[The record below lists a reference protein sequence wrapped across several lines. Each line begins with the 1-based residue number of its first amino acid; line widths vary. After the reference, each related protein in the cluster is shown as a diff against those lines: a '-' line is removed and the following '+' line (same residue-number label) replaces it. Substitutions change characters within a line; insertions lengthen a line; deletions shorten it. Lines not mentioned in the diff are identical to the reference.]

1 MQELSDWLA
10 GWLSFLGPAPV
21 LQILAAVAGFL
32 LLAVIVDVV
41 AGLLLRHAFRQ
52 WPAQSGEQ
60 LVRAAR
66 QPVFSSILLLGLLIA
81 LSAFDLGE
89 GVERRL
95 DAIVDTLLILIW
107 VVFGVRATGVILAG
121 LGRRQPPPAFA
132 QPTTATLMRN
142 TMVVVLGLAGIYG
155 ILLAWDVNVT
165 GLVASAGI
173 LGLALSFAAQ
183 DTLGNLI
190 AGISILTDKPYGIG
204 DYIVLD
210 SGERGAVTHIGLRST
225 RLLTR
230 DDVEVS
236 IPNGVMG
243 KAKIVNESGSP
254 QRKYRLRVPISRGLW
269 LRHRPGHGPDARH
282 CECAPAG
289 VPRSGAPD
297 AAPPVRQFGARVRD
311 AVLDRGPRQPR
322 PGAART
328 ELQPLPG
335 LRAGG
340 RRAGDP
346 PAGNPPEGCDRA
358 LHRGG
363 AAQLAEPYQG
373 SFVPLL

>member
-10 GWLSFLGPAPV
+10 GRLSFLGPAPI

-32 LLAVIVDVV
+32 VIAVAVDFV
-41 AGLLLRHAFRQ
+41 ASTLLRRAFRQ
-52 WPAQSGEQ
+52 WPVQSGEQ

-66 QPVFSSILLLGLLIA
+66 QPVFASILLLGLVVA
-81 LSAFDLGE
+81 LSAVSLGD
-89 GVERRL
+89 GVERRM

-107 VVFGVRATGVILAG
+107 VVFGMRATGVILAG

-142 TMVVVLGLAGIYG
+142 TVVVILGLTGIYG

-254 QRKYRLRVPISRGLW
+254 QRKYRLRVPISVAYGSDIDKVMTIMLGAAD
-269 LRHRPGHGPDARH
+269 GHNQVCRQP
-282 CECAPAG
+282 E
-289 VPRSGAPD
+289 PRMRL
-297 AAPPVRQFGARVRD
+297 RQFGSSGLEFEMLCWIEDPANRGLVLHELNCTLYRTFGQEGVVLAIPQQEIHLRDD
-311 AVLDRGPRQPR
+311 AVRAAIEQPR
-322 PGAART
+322 A
-328 ELQPLPG
+328 
-335 LRAGG
+335 
-340 RRAGDP
+340 
-346 PAGNPPEGCDRA
+346 
-358 LHRGG
+358 
-363 AAQLAEPYQG
+363 
-373 SFVPLL
+373 

>member
-1 MQELSDWLA
+1 
-10 GWLSFLGPAPV
+10 
-21 LQILAAVAGFL
+21 
-32 LLAVIVDVV
+32 
-41 AGLLLRHAFRQ
+41 
-52 WPAQSGEQ
+52 
-60 LVRAAR
+60 
-66 QPVFSSILLLGLLIA
+66 
-81 LSAFDLGE
+81 
-89 GVERRL
+89 
-95 DAIVDTLLILIW
+95 
-107 VVFGVRATGVILAG
+107 
-121 LGRRQPPPAFA
+121 
-132 QPTTATLMRN
+132 MRN

-254 QRKYRLRVPISRGLW
+254 QRKYRLRVPIAVAYGSDIDHVMALMLGAADGHPQVCRSRS
-269 LRHRPGHGPDARH
+269 PGCGCASSA
-282 CECAPAG
+282 APASSSRCCAGSRIPPTAAWSLHELNCTLYRAFGQEG
-289 VPRSGAPD
+289 VVLAIPQQEIHLRD
-297 AAPPVRQFGARVRD
+297 AAVRSIVD
-311 AVLDRGPRQPR
+311 GPRR
-322 PGAART
+322 
-328 ELQPLPG
+328 
-335 LRAGG
+335 
-340 RRAGDP
+340 
-346 PAGNPPEGCDRA
+346 
-358 LHRGG
+358 
-363 AAQLAEPYQG
+363 
-373 SFVPLL
+373 

>member
-10 GWLSFLGPAPV
+10 AQLSFLGPAPW

-32 LLAVIVDVV
+32 LLAVLVDVV
-41 AGLLLRHAFRQ
+41 AGHLLRRAFRQ
-52 WPAQSGEQ
+52 WPAQAGEQ
-60 LVRAAR
+60 LVRIAR
-66 QPVFSSILLLGLLIA
+66 QPVFLSILLLGLLVA
-81 LSAFDLGE
+81 LTAFELGE
-89 GVERRL
+89 GAEDRL
-95 DAIVDTLLILIW
+95 DATVDTLLILIW
-107 VVFGVRATGVILAG
+107 VVFGVRATGVILAA
-121 LGRRQPPPAFA
+121 LGRRQPVPAFA

-254 QRKYRLRVPISRGLW
+254 ERKYRLRVPISVANGSDIDQVMAIMLGAADGHQQVCAEPEPRMRLRQVGSSGLDFEMLCWIEDPANRGLV
-269 LRHRPGHGPDARH
+269 LHELFCTLYRTFRQEGVVLAIPQQEIHVRD
-282 CECAPAG
+282 PAG
-289 VPRSGAPD
+289 VPT
-297 AAPPVRQFGARVRD
+297 APP
-311 AVLDRGPRQPR
+311 
-322 PGAART
+322 
-328 ELQPLPG
+328 LP
-335 LRAGG
+335 ADS
-340 RRAGDP
+340 RR
-346 PAGNPPEGCDRA
+346 
-358 LHRGG
+358 
-363 AAQLAEPYQG
+363 
-373 SFVPLL
+373 

>member
-10 GWLSFLGPAPV
+10 GKLSFLGPAPM

-32 LLAVIVDVV
+32 LVAVIVDQV
-41 AGLLLRHAFRQ
+41 AGVLVRRAFRQ
-52 WPAQSGEQ
+52 WPAQSGEE

-66 QPVFSSILLLGLLIA
+66 QPVFSSILLLGLLVA
-81 LSAFDLGE
+81 LTAFEVGE
-89 GVERRL
+89 GVERRM
-95 DAIVDTLLILIW
+95 DAVVDTLLILVW
-107 VVFGVRATGVILAG
+107 VVFGVRATGVILRA
-121 LGRRQPPPAFA
+121 LGRRQPVPAFA

-142 TMVVVLGLAGIYG
+142 TMVVVLGLVGIYA

-210 SGERGAVTHIGLRST
+210 TGERGAVTHIGLRST

-254 QRKYRLRVPISRGLW
+254 LGKYRLRVPINVAYGSDIDKVMAIMLGAAD
-269 LRHRPGHGPDARH
+269 GHHQICREP
-282 CECAPAG
+282 E
-289 VPRSGAPD
+289 PRMRL
-297 AAPPVRQFGARVRD
+297 RQFGSSGVEFEMLCWIEDPANRGLVLHELNCTLYRTFGAEGVVLAIPQQEIHVRD
-311 AVLDRGPRQPR
+311 STSRAAAESR
-322 PGAART
+322 P
-328 ELQPLPG
+328 PL
-335 LRAGG
+335 
-340 RRAGDP
+340 
-346 PAGNPPEGCDRA
+346 
-358 LHRGG
+358 
-363 AAQLAEPYQG
+363 
-373 SFVPLL
+373 

>member
-1 MQELSDWLA
+1 MIQDLSDWLA
-10 GWLSFLGPAPV
+10 GRLSFLGPAPI

-32 LLAVIVDVV
+32 LVAVAVDVI
-41 AGLLLRHAFRQ
+41 ASALLRRAFRQ

-66 QPVFSSILLLGLLIA
+66 QPVFSSILLLGLLVA
-81 LSAFDLGE
+81 LSAFALGD
-89 GVERRL
+89 GIERRL

-142 TMVVVLGLAGIYG
+142 TVVVMLGLAGIYG

-254 QRKYRLRVPISRGLW
+254 QRKYRLRVPISVAYGSDIDQVMALMLAEAAAHPQVCRDP
-269 LRHRPGHGPDARH
+269 H
-282 CECAPAG
+282 
-289 VPRSGAPD
+289 PRMRL
-297 AAPPVRQFGARVRD
+297 RQFGSSGLEFEMLCWIEDPANRGLVLHELNCSLYRVFGREGVVLAIPQQEIHLRD
-311 AVLDRGPRQPR
+311 PAGRAGLEGPR
-322 PGAART
+322 A
-328 ELQPLPG
+328 
-335 LRAGG
+335 
-340 RRAGDP
+340 
-346 PAGNPPEGCDRA
+346 
-358 LHRGG
+358 
-363 AAQLAEPYQG
+363 
-373 SFVPLL
+373 

>member
-10 GWLSFLGPAPV
+10 GWLSFLGPAPI

-32 LLAVIVDVV
+32 LVALVVDLV
-41 AGLLLRHAFRQ
+41 AGVLLRRAFRQ

-66 QPVFSSILLLGLLIA
+66 QPVFASILLLGLLVA
-81 LSAFDLGE
+81 LSAFELGE

-95 DAIVDTLLILIW
+95 DAIVDTLLVLVW

-190 AGISILTDKPYGIG
+190 AGISILADKPYGIG

-254 QRKYRLRVPISRGLW
+254 QRKYRLRVPIAVAYGSDIDQVMDLMVATANA
-269 LRHRPGHGPDARH
+269 HPQVCPRP
-282 CECAPAG
+282 E
-289 VPRSGAPD
+289 PRMRL
-297 AAPPVRQFGARVRD
+297 RQFGSSGLEFEMLCWIEDPANRGLVLNELNCSLYRVFGREGVVLAIPQQEIHLRD
-311 AVLDRGPRQPR
+311 ATVRSIVDGPR
-322 PGAART
+322 
-328 ELQPLPG
+328 
-335 LRAGG
+335 
-340 RRAGDP
+340 
-346 PAGNPPEGCDRA
+346 
-358 LHRGG
+358 
-363 AAQLAEPYQG
+363 
-373 SFVPLL
+373 S

>member
-10 GWLSFLGPAPV
+10 ARLSFLGPAPF
-21 LQILAAVAGFL
+21 LQILAAVVGFL
-32 LLAVIVDVV
+32 LVAVVVDVV
-41 AGLLLRHAFRQ
+41 AGLLLRRTFRQ
-52 WPAQSGEQ
+52 WPAQSAEQ
-60 LVRAAR
+60 LVRVAR

-81 LSAFDLGE
+81 LSAVELGA
-89 GVERRL
+89 GTERRL
-95 DAIVDTLLILIW
+95 DAIVDTLLIGIW
-107 VVFGVRATGVILAG
+107 VIFGVRATGVILAG

-142 TMVVVLGLAGIYG
+142 TAVVVLGLAGAYG

-173 LGLALSFAAQ
+173 LGLALSLAAQ
-183 DTLGNLI
+183 DTLGNLV

-236 IPNGVMG
+236 IPNGVIG

-254 QRKYRLRVPISRGLW
+254 QRKYRLRVPLSVAYGSDIDQVMALM
-269 LRHRPGHGPDARH
+269 L
-282 CECAPAG
+282 
-289 VPRSGAPD
+289 D
-297 AAPPVRQFGARVRD
+297 AAGSHPQVCTEPEPRMRLRQFGSSGLEFEMLCWIEDPANRGLVLHELNCALYRSFGREGVVLAIPQQEIHLRD
-311 AVLDRGPRQPR
+311 ATVRSIIEGPR
-322 PGAART
+322 
-328 ELQPLPG
+328 
-335 LRAGG
+335 
-340 RRAGDP
+340 
-346 PAGNPPEGCDRA
+346 
-358 LHRGG
+358 
-363 AAQLAEPYQG
+363 
-373 SFVPLL
+373 S

>member
-1 MQELSDWLA
+1 MQQLSDWLA
-10 GWLSFLGPAPV
+10 ARLEFLAAAPL
-21 LQILAAVAGFL
+21 LQILAAVVGCL
-32 LLAVIVDVV
+32 LVALAVDLV
-41 AGLLLRHAFRQ
+41 AATLLRRLFRK
-52 WPAQSGEQ
+52 WSLQSGEQ

-66 QPVFSSILLLGLLIA
+66 QPVFSSILLIGLQVA
-81 LSAFDLGE
+81 LPAVEIGGAS
-89 GVERRL
+89 ERRL
-95 DAIVDTLLILIW
+95 AAIIATLLIITW
-107 VVFGVRATGVILAG
+107 VIFGVRATAIILAG
-121 LGRRQPPPAFA
+121 LGRRYPPPAFA

-142 TMVVVLGLAGIYG
+142 TVVVILGLAGIYG
-155 ILLAWDVNVT
+155 VLLAWDVNVT

-254 QRKYRLRVPISRGLW
+254 QRKYRLRVPISVAYGSDIDKVMALM
-269 LRHRPGHGPDARH
+269 LAEAAAHPQV
-282 CECAPAG
+282 CAQPE
-289 VPRSGAPD
+289 PRMRL
-297 AAPPVRQFGARVRD
+297 RQFGSSGLEFEMLCWIEDPANRGLVLHELNCQLYRVFGREGVVLAIPQQEIHVREPVARS
-311 AVLDRGPRQPR
+311 PSKR
-322 PGAART
+322 PGA
-328 ELQPLPG
+328 
-335 LRAGG
+335 
-340 RRAGDP
+340 
-346 PAGNPPEGCDRA
+346 
-358 LHRGG
+358 
-363 AAQLAEPYQG
+363 
-373 SFVPLL
+373 